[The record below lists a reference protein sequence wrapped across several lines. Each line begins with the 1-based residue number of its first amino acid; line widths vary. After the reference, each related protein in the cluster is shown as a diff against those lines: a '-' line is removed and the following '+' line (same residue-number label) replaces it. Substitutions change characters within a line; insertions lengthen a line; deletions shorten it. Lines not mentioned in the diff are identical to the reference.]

1 MIIEITP
8 AASTEVASVT
18 LGFEGDGSIYIQ
30 EKLTLQLADESEFSP
45 LNQGT
50 ANASP
55 LAAEDTTF
63 INAVK
68 TALTAWRI
76 AKGI

>member
-1 MIIEITP
+1 MNIEITP

-18 LGFEGDGSIYIQ
+18 IAFEGEGSIYIQ
-30 EKLTLQLADESEFSP
+30 EKLTLELSDETSYSP

-50 ANASP
+50 ANSNP
-55 LAAEDTTF
+55 LSENDTTF

-68 TALTAWRI
+68 AALDTWRK